1 MLRVCVSALNQ
12 CSRVHN
18 THRIENNCE
27 CDDVSLIILADR
39 KVEHTCND
47 FKIKKDKKKFERRTV
62 EIEKER
68 RLTEREMEKREAKN
82 PENGTGEW

>member
-1 MLRVCVSALNQ
+1 MLCVCVSALNQ

-27 CDDVSLIILADR
+27 SLIILADR

-68 RLTEREMEKREAKN
+68 RLTERDMEKREKK
-82 PENGTGEW
+82 P

>member
-68 RLTEREMEKREAKN
+68 RLTEREMEKREEKN
-82 PENGTGEW
+82 PENGTGE